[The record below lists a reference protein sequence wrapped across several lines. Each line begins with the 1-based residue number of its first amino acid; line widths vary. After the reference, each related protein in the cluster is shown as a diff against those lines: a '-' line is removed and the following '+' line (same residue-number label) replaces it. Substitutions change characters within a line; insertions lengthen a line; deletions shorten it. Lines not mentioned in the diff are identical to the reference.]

1 MKMRKVCAVL
11 LAALLLLQNTSVLS
25 LHMPAALADYA
36 TPGEASYDDSYVV
49 WGGDDEYSDSFDLME
64 DGFPGDLG
72 EYEEIDEDKTD
83 AIYAYIDRDMYLY
96 KDKERDVKLGYAA
109 DRTAVLVKQIRTYAN
124 GGLYEAIFDTNKTA
138 GNGKWETGYFYTA
151 NLDQLTDEEVERID
165 GIRIVGGEKVTYVRF
180 YYMEEDDPEKGD
192 KPYIND
198 NAVNLRRKPNK
209 KADYITHLE
218 EGTPVHVIGKT
229 TDKAGNEWYK
239 ISCEQGTGFVMAKFV
254 SGVGGAKTLEAEPE
268 DEETEETEVTEETE
282 NTEETETT
290 EPTEEPTDIPAAV
303 TGDDEDDVF
312 GETENTDE
320 TATDETA
327 TDETATDETVTDET
341 ATDETA
347 TDETATDETVT
358 DETVTDETLTEE
370 TETDET
376 VTEETETTEE
386 TLTEATPGEAAE
398 DEETKKAKK
407 KKKAQQ
413 EATPG
418 EAMPEEVQPDGA
430 LLQSIVDETNPDR
443 AINIYAA
450 WMDDIP
456 AIGNTLTLSMEPV
469 GYDGLEYSIFWQCD
483 KGEGYQTVAES
494 DGQTSVSFVVDETN
508 AAWLWRAG
516 VNISVDLPDAVVTEN
531 ETDDEFAG
539 ETTETEA
546 AQPAEE
552 TAKKEE
558 TVTAEPEAEGDE
570 EAAQ

>member
-327 TDETATDETVTDET
+327 TDET
-341 ATDETA
+341 
-347 TDETATDETVT
+347 VT

>member
-11 LAALLLLQNTSVLS
+11 LAALLLLQNTSMLS
-25 LHMPAALADYA
+25 LHMPAALADFA

-49 WGGDDEYSDSFDLME
+49 WGGEDEYSDSFDLPE
-64 DGFPGDLG
+64 EEFTGDLG
-72 EYEEIDEDKTD
+72 EYEELDEDKTD

-192 KPYIND
+192 RPYIND

-229 TDKAGNEWYK
+229 HDKAGNEWYK

-268 DEETEETEVTEETE
+268 DEETEETEVTEETA

-290 EPTEEPTDIPAAV
+290 EETEETTDIPAAV

-320 TATDETA
+320 TATDETVTDETA

-341 ATDETA
+341 ATDET
-347 TDETATDETVT
+347 E
-358 DETVTDETLTEE
+358 TDETLIEE

-376 VTEETETTEE
+376 ATEETETTDE
-386 TLTEATPGEAAE
+386 TLTEATPGEATAE
-398 DEETKKAKK
+398 KTTTAKK
-407 KKKAQQ
+407 PVKKQQ

-418 EAMPEEVQPDGA
+418 EATPEDA
-430 LLQSIVDETNPDR
+430 IIDLLDIDQTNPDR
-443 AINIYAA
+443 QVSIDVS
-450 WMDDIP
+450 WGEGKLVFGDTVTMSMQ
-456 AIGNTLTLSMEPV
+456 LS
-469 GYDGLEYSIFWQCD
+469 GYEGLEYSVFWQCD
-483 KGEGYQTVAES
+483 KGAGFETVAEL
-494 DGQTSVSFVVDETN
+494 DGAESFDLIVDEEN
-508 AAWLWRAG
+508 AGWIWRAG
-516 VNISVDLPDAVVTEN
+516 VNAQVVRTDAMMTET
-531 ETDDEFAG
+531 EADDEFAAEEG
-539 ETTETEA
+539 EEA
-546 AQPAEE
+546 AEPVEE
-552 TAKKEE
+552 IAKKEDDA
-558 TVTAEPEAEGDE
+558 TGEAEGED
-570 EAAQ
+570 EAAE